1 MIGRGWE
8 FWIDRGG
15 TFTDVVA
22 RSPAGE
28 LTTLKLLS
36 VDPERYDDAAVA
48 GIERLLA
55 AAPAGERRIA
65 AVKMGTTV
73 ATNAL
78 LERRGEPTVLVITAG
93 LEDAIRI
100 GGQQRPE
107 IFALEIALPEMLY
120 VRVVGAVERIDAQG
134 QVQEPLD
141 AAKLRADLEAA
152 RATGLDSAAIVLLH
166 GYRFPQHELAAEA
179 VARSLGFKQVS
190 VSHHV
195 LPLPKLVVRG
205 DTTLADAY
213 LSPVL
218 DRYVASVRRGLA
230 AASGAA
236 PLYFMQSHG
245 GLAAAEHFRGK
256 DSLLS
261 GPAGGVIGMVR
272 AARAVGVNE
281 VIGFDMGG
289 TSTDVALYAG
299 ELERTTDAVIASV
312 RVSAPMLKIQT
323 VAAGGGSILS
333 FGQGRL
339 RVGPESAG
347 ALPGPRCYRHGGPL
361 TVTDANLL
369 LGRIHPEYFPHVF
382 GPNADEPLDADATN
396 GAFAALARDIAA
408 ATGDAPGP
416 EQVAAGF
423 VRIAVERMANAIKQ
437 ISVQRGHD
445 VTRFALCCFGGAGG
459 QHAAQVAETLG
470 IHTVI
475 IHPLAGGAVRL
486 RHRCGRRTRPAPDQR
501 RGAARPGSSPRRWQP
516 ASRRSPRARSKRC
529 ASKAPTQRTRGSS
542 GACSSKSPEPIRPY
556 PSRGAPRRPA
566 RSSRLRFASCTRGIS
581 AFAWQRTRRSSSS
594 RSSSKPS
601 FPGSTTRRPRRYRRR
616 SRSSARSRSRAARC
630 GASINGAT
638 SPSTPERT
646 CRPARA

>member
-28 LTTLKLLS
+28 LKTLKLLS

-134 QVQEPLD
+134 QVLEPLD
-141 AAKLRADLEAA
+141 AAKLRARSRGRARCRARQRRDRAAARLSFSAA
-152 RATGLDSAAIVLLH
+152 RARPPRRS
-166 GYRFPQHELAAEA
+166 R
-179 VARSLGFKQVS
+179 ARSAFKQVS
-190 VSHHV
+190 VSHRV

-261 GPAGGVIGMVR
+261 GPAGGVVGMVR
-272 AARAVGVNE
+272 AARAVG
-281 VIGFDMGG
+281 
-289 TSTDVALYAG
+289 ST
-299 ELERTTDAVIASV
+299 
-312 RVSAPMLKIQT
+312 
-323 VAAGGGSILS
+323 
-333 FGQGRL
+333 
-339 RVGPESAG
+339 
-347 ALPGPRCYRHGGPL
+347 
-361 TVTDANLL
+361 
-369 LGRIHPEYFPHVF
+369 
-382 GPNADEPLDADATN
+382 
-396 GAFAALARDIAA
+396 
-408 ATGDAPGP
+408 
-416 EQVAAGF
+416 
-423 VRIAVERMANAIKQ
+423 
-437 ISVQRGHD
+437 
-445 VTRFALCCFGGAGG
+445 
-459 QHAAQVAETLG
+459 
-470 IHTVI
+470 
-475 IHPLAGGAVRL
+475 
-486 RHRCGRRTRPAPDQR
+486 
-501 RGAARPGSSPRRWQP
+501 
-516 ASRRSPRARSKRC
+516 
-529 ASKAPTQRTRGSS
+529 
-542 GACSSKSPEPIRPY
+542 
-556 PSRGAPRRPA
+556 
-566 RSSRLRFASCTRGIS
+566 
-581 AFAWQRTRRSSSS
+581 
-594 RSSSKPS
+594 
-601 FPGSTTRRPRRYRRR
+601 
-616 SRSSARSRSRAARC
+616 RSSASTWAARRRTSRC
-630 GASINGAT
+630 TPASSSAR
-638 SPSTPERT
+638 PTP
-646 CRPARA
+646 